1 MNLSKDLPVFSFTS
15 VPENIK
21 KLKEEYN
28 IKKRV
33 VIKDFLNDKFSENL
47 FKHVFFEKNWI
58 LATGIDKNK
67 YEKPDTQQNT
77 KINQLQIKNVHTAF
91 GKDQFS
97 YNFYRSMNGSTKM
110 SYFEFTIRNILSSN
124 DFLNHLN
131 NITGLSLTKLTT
143 LFLSKYK
150 SGSFLS
156 PHSDKGNGRLAFVL
170 HLSKVWKPQYGGILH
185 FMNDERTEIIDSF
198 VPLFNSF
205 MIFEVPPEKGIPH
218 FVSHVS
224 PNIKFHRYA
233 ITGWFD

>member
-1 MNLSKDLPVFSFTS
+1 MNILNSNTLCS
-15 VPENIK
+15 ENILN
-21 KLKEEYN
+21 LKEAYN

-33 VIKDFLNDKFSENL
+33 IIKDFLNNQFSESL

-67 YEKPDTQQNT
+67 YEKADNQQNS
-77 KINQLQIKNVHTAF
+77 KINQLQIKNVQSAF
-91 GKDQFS
+91 GNDQFS
-97 YNFYRSMNGSTKM
+97 YNFYRSMNGSSKM
-110 SYFEFTIRNILSSN
+110 SYFEFTIRNLLSSN
-124 DFLNHLN
+124 DFLNYLN
-131 NITGLSLTKLTT
+131 NITGLNLTKLTT

-150 SGSFLS
+150 AGSFLS

-170 HLSKVWKPQYGGILH
+170 NLSKIWKPQYGGVLH
-185 FMNDERTEIIDSF
+185 FMNDERTEIIDSY

-205 MIFEVPPEKGIPH
+205 MIFEVPFEKGIPH

-224 PNIKFHRYA
+224 SNVKFNRYA